1 MVFGVGCAGLRT
13 RATCPAEGGH
23 PWREVKSTHFRV
35 QTNLNAEAAEKTAL
49 ELEKFR
55 RALLLAWDNGFD
67 PPGEVEAIIL
77 RNPSQ
82 LNEFTDGKIVG
93 FAGRGENGP
102 LLVMSGDS
110 FLMGES
116 SADQRVQAHE
126 LAHYLSS
133 YVLLRQPRWV
143 SEGFASYLETLY
155 FKGGSA
161 EVILG
166 RPDRWKL
173 GYVREHGWLGLEE
186 LWAWRTINGMSEIDL
201 ARHYASSW
209 LWVHYLMN
217 VHGEQ
222 FADFQGRLARAEEPR
237 RAFEASFQGVK
248 DLAGGLRTY
257 VDTGRYAIL
266 TIPLPEV
273 PSKVETRELDGAEVH
288 AIRARLHWMA
298 PGSATQEQRRQQAEQ
313 ELAQALREDPTNVSA
328 VYLQAM
334 FSEDVSRS
342 LALARELVKARP
354 DSGRAWALL
363 ADAIGQ
369 SGGSAEEREQALL
382 RALELQ
388 PQNALVLNNLAWFYV
403 GTENPQKAFE
413 LAKRAVALAPA
424 DASILDTYAAVLF
437 QSGHCPESLRFQRR
451 ALDVLHESTPESQR
465 RILQE
470 RLDKYER
477 TCQQPPGQ
485 KPRE

>member
-1 MVFGVGCAGLRT
+1 M
-13 RATCPAEGGH
+13 
-23 PWREVKSTHFRV
+23 KSTHFRV
-35 QTNLNAEAAEKTAL
+35 QTNLSTEAAEKTAL

-55 RALLLAWDNGFD
+55 RALLLAWDNEFD

-77 RNPSQ
+77 RSPDQ
-82 LNEFTDGKIVG
+82 LEEFTDARIAG
-93 FAGRGENGP
+93 FASRGENGP

-116 SADQRVQAHE
+116 SADQRIQAHE

-133 YVLLRQPRWV
+133 FVLLRQPRWIA
-143 SEGFASYLETLY
+143 EGFASYLESLY
-155 FKGGSA
+155 FKGASA

-166 RPDRWKL
+166 RPVRWML
-173 GYVREHGWLGLEE
+173 GYVRAHGWMSLEE
-186 LWAWRTINGMSEIDL
+186 LWAWQTINGMSESDL
-201 ARHYASSW
+201 RRHYASSW

-288 AIRARLHWMA
+288 AIRARLRLMT
-298 PGSATQEQRRQQAEQ
+298 PGSATREQRRQQAEQ
-313 ELAQALREDPTNVSA
+313 EIAQALREDPTNVSA
-328 VYLQAM
+328 VYLQSM
-334 FSEDVSRS
+334 FSEDASQR

-354 DSGRAWALL
+354 DSGKAWAML
-363 ADAIGQ
+363 ADALRQ
-369 SGGSAEEREQALL
+369 SGGSAVEQEQALL
-382 RALELQ
+382 RAMELQ
-388 PQNALVLNNLAWFYV
+388 PQNATVLNNLAWFYV
-403 GTENPQKAFE
+403 GSENPQKAFE

-424 DASILDTYAAVLF
+424 DAAILDTYAAVLF
-437 QSGHCPESLRFQRR
+437 QSGHCPDSLRIQRR

-465 RILQE
+465 RILQD

-477 TCQQPPGQ
+477 ACQRTSGQ
-485 KPRE
+485 KP

>member
-1 MVFGVGCAGLRT
+1 MR
-13 RATCPAEGGH
+13 
-23 PWREVKSTHFRV
+23 STHFRV

-55 RALLLAWDNGFD
+55 RALLLAWDNEFD

-77 RNPSQ
+77 RSPDQ
-82 LNEFTDGKIVG
+82 LEEFTDAKIAG

-116 SADQRVQAHE
+116 SADQRIQAHE

-133 YVLLRQPRWV
+133 FVLLRQPRWIA
-143 SEGFASYLETLY
+143 EGFASYLETLY
-155 FKGGSA
+155 FKGASA

-173 GYVREHGWLGLEE
+173 GYVREHGWLGLED
-186 LWAWRTINGMSEIDL
+186 LWAWRAINGMSEIEL
-201 ARHYASSW
+201 TRYYASSW

-248 DLAGGLRTY
+248 DLSGGLRTY
-257 VDTGRYAIL
+257 VDTGRYSIL
-266 TIPLPEV
+266 TILLPEV

-288 AIRARLHWMA
+288 AIRARLHLMA
-298 PGSATQEQRRQQAEQ
+298 PGSATQEQRRQHSAQ
-313 ELAQALREDPTNVSA
+313 EIAQALREDPTNVSA
-328 VYLQAM
+328 VFLQAM
-334 FSEDVSRS
+334 LSEDASQR

-354 DSGRAWALL
+354 DSGKAWAMLG
-363 ADAIGQ
+363 DALRQ
-369 SGGSAEEREQALL
+369 SGGPAEEQEQALR
-382 RALELQ
+382 RAVELQ
-388 PQNALVLNNLAWFYV
+388 PQNATVLNNLAWFYV
-403 GTENPQKAFE
+403 GSENPQKAFE

-437 QSGHCPESLRFQRR
+437 QSGNCPDSLRLQRR

-465 RILQE
+465 RILQD

-477 TCQQPPGQ
+477 ACQQSSSQ
-485 KPRE
+485 KP